1 MQNLDL
7 PGIAFRV
14 SIMYVYTLTLL
25 RLSGKQS
32 VSHLTAL
39 DFIVTLIIGDLF
51 DDVFWVEVPILQG
64 MVAFAAITLVHFLV
78 TYATS
83 RNRFIHQFICSSPRL
98 VIQNGKLLQE
108 NLRRERMSPET
119 IQFELRLNGE
129 EHPRDVKEARL
140 EPKGK
145 VSVLKAPLR
154 KPIKKKDLH
163 LLG

>member
-1 MQNLDL
+1 MENLDL
-7 PGIAFRV
+7 PGIVFRV
-14 SIMYVYTLTLL
+14 SIMYVYTLALL

-51 DDVFWVEVPILQG
+51 DDVFWAEVPIVQG
-64 MVAFAAITLVHFLV
+64 MVAFASITLVHFLV
-78 TYATS
+78 TYAAS
-83 RNRFIHQFICSSPRL
+83 RSLFIHQIICSPPRL

-108 NLRRERMSPET
+108 NLRRERMSSET
-119 IQFELRLNGE
+119 TQFELRLNGE

-140 EPKGK
+140 EPKGQ
-145 VSVLKAPLR
+145 VSVLKSPLG
-154 KPIKKKDLH
+154 KPIQKKDLD